1 MPCGSGFRL
10 IEVTA
15 FPGLTEKKAG
25 DVLMSSHPQRL
36 SQGLREGIAYLVSSG
51 PTQCSLGAVIS
62 EGHLSPQGIVF

>member
-36 SQGLREGIAYLVSSG
+36 SQGLREGIGLPGIQWPHPVFLGSSD
-51 PTQCSLGAVIS
+51 Q
-62 EGHLSPQGIVF
+62 